1 MLNHFWARK
10 GYPPIKSSWFLFL
23 LSLAR
28 RPYIRTTSLQEID
41 FYVLLGVHV
50 EISFCL
56 EKIIYFLNFFNS
68 FELFYL
74 KMQEIIKIKAFL
86 IFCFFL
92 ILLIILIK
100 NTGNN

>member
-50 EISFCL
+50 EIYLCL
-56 EKIIYFLNFFNS
+56 EKILYFLDFFNS
-68 FELFYL
+68 IELFYL
-74 KMQEIIKIKAFL
+74 KMQEIIEIIRKIK
-86 IFCFFL
+86 
-92 ILLIILIK
+92 K
-100 NTGNN
+100 